1 MFFRSI
7 AKKKSEETQINQEK
21 IPKTRH
27 KKQSKKKLGKE
38 KKSKQEPVSISRV
51 TLDQKVPEHKHR
63 KLSKSKVHHSSVV
76 VRSTNRMQ
84 SLSKSQLTA

>member
-1 MFFRSI
+1 LFFRSI

-38 KKSKQEPVSISRV
+38 KKNKQEPISISRV

-63 KLSKSKVHHSSVV
+63 KLSKLHHSSVV